1 MSSKRKRSSKNSLPT
16 DILSSLESSDRKAAK
31 LRKSQLST
39 ETLPRSHAAKSQVDI
54 QTNLIECRILI
65 QRALTA
71 LPQVYVSDEEDL
83 DQKKEQDAQD
93 KLDNLLSTL
102 VDARR
107 SLFSTLLQKEKD
119 SSDEDT
125 ASESESDD
133 EDSLESVYS
142 KMRKT
147 WKTTLN
153 KHHANVHLQNQQ
165 NKNKFQ
171 VVDQSFW
178 TQIENNL
185 KHSAILDEAQSQEQG
200 ANASLGFEDSKLYQ
214 HMLQDYIALSA
225 ERGKDNVDYIA
236 LSAERGKDNVAVA
249 AAERLKRSMK
259 KKTKKDVDR
268 RASKGRK
275 IRYVVHEKLQN
286 FTFPINRPAATMT
299 EDVLFKSMFGGVTA
313 HR

>member
-133 EDSLESVYS
+133 EDSLENEYS

-178 TQIENNL
+178 TQIENNV

-214 HMLQDYIALSA
+214 HMLQ
-225 ERGKDNVDYIA
+225 DYIA

>member
-107 SLFSTLLQKEKD
+107 SLFSTLLQKDKD

-178 TQIENNL
+178 TQIENNV

-225 ERGKDNVDYIA
+225 ERGKDNA
-236 LSAERGKDNVAVA
+236 AVA

>member
-1 MSSKRKRSSKNSLPT
+1 
-16 DILSSLESSDRKAAK
+16 
-31 LRKSQLST
+31 
-39 ETLPRSHAAKSQVDI
+39 
-54 QTNLIECRILI
+54 
-65 QRALTA
+65 
-71 LPQVYVSDEEDL
+71 
-83 DQKKEQDAQD
+83 
-93 KLDNLLSTL
+93 
-102 VDARR
+102 
-107 SLFSTLLQKEKD
+107 LQKEKD

-178 TQIENNL
+178 TQIENNV

-225 ERGKDNVDYIA
+225 ERGKDNA
-236 LSAERGKDNVAVA
+236 AVA

-299 EDVLFKSMFGGVTA
+299 EDVLFKSMFGGVTV

>member
-133 EDSLESVYS
+133 EDSLENEYS

-178 TQIENNL
+178 TQIENNV
-185 KHSAILDEAQSQEQG
+185 KHSAILDEAQSQEQEG

-214 HMLQDYIALSA
+214 HMLQ
-225 ERGKDNVDYIA
+225 DYIA

>member
-107 SLFSTLLQKEKD
+107 SLFSNLLQKEKD

-125 ASESESDD
+125 ASESDSDE
-133 EDSLESVYS
+133 EDSLENEYS

-178 TQIENNL
+178 TQIENNV

-200 ANASLGFEDSKLYQ
+200 TSASLGFEDSKLYQ

-225 ERGKDNVDYIA
+225 ERGKDNA
-236 LSAERGKDNVAVA
+236 AVA

-299 EDVLFKSMFGGVTA
+299 EDVLFKSMFGGVTG

>member
-119 SSDEDT
+119 GSDEDT

-133 EDSLESVYS
+133 ENSLESVYS

-178 TQIENNL
+178 TQIENNV

-200 ANASLGFEDSKLYQ
+200 AHASLGFEDSKLYQ

-225 ERGKDNVDYIA
+225 ERGKDNA
-236 LSAERGKDNVAVA
+236 AVA

>member
-178 TQIENNL
+178 TQIENNV

-225 ERGKDNVDYIA
+225 ERGKDNA
-236 LSAERGKDNVAVA
+236 AVA